1 MAAFII
7 PYTGKKAAA
16 FVFINYIILFFIQN
30 AECIRAVIIKISHF
44 FLYFWYDSRR
54 DVCMDFLFLKSVYE
68 KGEITT

>member
-16 FVFINYIILFFIQN
+16 FVFINYIIFFFIQN

-44 FLYFWYDSRR
+44 FLY
-54 DVCMDFLFLKSVYE
+54 
-68 KGEITT
+68 I